1 MGSFLAFGSALD
13 VINYVTKQLADYT
26 YTFPQANSKAP
37 NGLVMR
43 SRPYRNDR
51 IIAIIRDMYFSGGA
65 MSFARKFQYLFPTY
79 ETREGNISY
88 KVPLP
93 MVALV
98 ATALYAT
105 IHEWRTGE
113 QQIAEFSANAYLDV
127 YLGHINTLKHIRE
140 HREGAFHLMMAD
152 IYMQASTHLEN
163 ETSASVAIAHLDLD
177 SLDG

>member
-1 MGSFLAFGSALD
+1 
-13 VINYVTKQLADYT
+13 
-26 YTFPQANSKAP
+26 
-37 NGLVMR
+37 MR

-98 ATALYAT
+98 ATAVSQLILWLLLFSLHTSSMRQSTSGALASSRLRSSQQTHILMFTLAT
-105 IHEWRTGE
+105 
-113 QQIAEFSANAYLDV
+113 
-127 YLGHINTLKHIRE
+127 
-140 HREGAFHLMMAD
+140 
-152 IYMQASTHLEN
+152 STP
-163 ETSASVAIAHLDLD
+163 
-177 SLDG
+177 